1 MTGARKSEEQ
11 DPELTPTRAL
21 TTILASLPTRVA
33 GDWRG
38 GVLAEAAA
46 AMAHRPSELL
56 AALKRVGVRV
66 VVSVPDSWLGEFL
79 VEVGKDP
86 AMSLIRATHEEEA
99 LAIAC
104 GARLGGARSVLMIQ
118 NVGLLTMGAGMVC
131 LAQRYQFPIL
141 ILASY
146 RGSPEDPVFYHIP
159 KGRVTEPVL
168 QGLGLGYALVR
179 PERPMGPQVERAAT
193 YAEEASLPF
202 VLLLSRED
210 VHW

>member
-1 MTGARKSEEQ
+1 M
-11 DPELTPTRAL
+11 
-21 TTILASLPTRVA
+21 IA
-33 GDWRG
+33 GEWRG
-38 GVLAEAAA
+38 AQLAEAEAGTT
-46 AMAHRPSELL
+46 HRPSELL

-66 VVSVPDSWLGEFL
+66 VVSVPDGWLGEFL
-79 VEVGKDP
+79 VQIGRDP
-86 AMSLIRATHEEEA
+86 AVSLIRATHEEEA

-104 GARLGGARSVLMIQ
+104 GARLGGARTALVIQ

-168 QGLGLGYALVR
+168 QGLGLRFALVR
-179 PERPMGPQVERAAT
+179 PGQPIGPQVEHAAT
-193 YAEEASLPF
+193 YAEESSFPF

-210 VHW
+210 VQW